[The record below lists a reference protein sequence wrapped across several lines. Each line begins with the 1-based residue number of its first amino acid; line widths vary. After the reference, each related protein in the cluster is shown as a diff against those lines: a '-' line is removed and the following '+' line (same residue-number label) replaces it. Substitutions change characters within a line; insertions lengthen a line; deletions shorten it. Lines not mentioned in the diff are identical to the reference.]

1 MKPLISLKGIKR
13 HYQVGDEKVKAL
25 DGVDLT
31 INHNEYIS
39 IMGPS
44 GSGKSTLMNMIGC
57 LDTPTE
63 GVYEFE
69 GELVHA
75 MDDNQLASIRNRKI
89 GFVFQT
95 FNLLP
100 KATALRNVEVPL
112 IYANISR
119 SERLEK
125 AEKALNAVG
134 LNDRMHHKPNELSG
148 GQRQRVAI
156 ARALVNDPSILL
168 ADEPTGNLDSK
179 SGVEIMKILDN
190 LHNDGNTII
199 LVTHEVYIADHADRT
214 INLFDGRIKDDIKT
228 ASVKKVRI
236 AEEPIKTA
244 STVLLEKPT
253 NVANTDRKVVFEQP
267 IEIPGPEIAPDR
279 VEPSKEIKEWSELK
293 KTFYDI
299 NEESI
304 RKSWI
309 EYYPKLSGKELEVQV
324 QSELK
329 ANTSIIS
336 MLENNP
342 VQYLKEEGKRYED
355 WIRTATK
362 DEIEDGL
369 VKDWTGY
376 LKDINNLLNTL
387 LSVITPV

>member
-1 MKPLISLKGIKR
+1 MVDLISLKGIKR
-13 HYQVGDEKVKAL
+13 HYDVGGEIVRAL

-31 INHNEYIS
+31 IQKNEYIS

-179 SGVEIMKILDN
+179 SGVEIMKILDS
-190 LHNDGNTII
+190 LHDDGNTII
-199 LVTHEVYIADHADRT
+199 LVTHEEYIADHADRT
-214 INLFDGRIKDDIKT
+214 INLFDGKIKDDL
-228 ASVKKVRI
+228 KKARVREARI

-244 STVLLEKPT
+244 PRAFLEKPT
-253 NVANTDRKVVFEQP
+253 EVSKSGSKVVFEP
-267 IEIPGPEIAPDR
+267 PLEVPDPEIAPGP
-279 VEPSKEIKEWSELK
+279 VETSKEIREWSELK

-299 NEESI
+299 NEQSI
-304 RKSWI
+304 RESWI
-309 EYYPKLSGKELEVQV
+309 EYDPKLSGKELEAQV

-329 ANTSIIS
+329 GNTSIIS
-336 MLENNP
+336 KLENNP
-342 VQYLKEEGKRYED
+342 VQYLKEEVKRYED

-362 DEIEDGL
+362 DDIENGM

-376 LKDINNLLNTL
+376 LKDVNDLLNTL
-387 LSVITPV
+387 KSVKVSL

>member
-1 MKPLISLKGIKR
+1 MVDLISLKGIKR
-13 HYQVGDEKVKAL
+13 HYDVGGEIVRAL

-31 INHNEYIS
+31 IQQNEYIS

-119 SERLEK
+119 SERVEK

-148 GQRQRVAI
+148 GQQQRVAI
-156 ARALVNDPSILL
+156 ARALVSDPDILVC
-168 ADEPTGNLDSK
+168 DEPTGDLDRDTATDILNLLQ
-179 SGVEIMKILDN
+179 ILNRD
-190 LHNDGNTII
+190 HGKTI
-199 LVTHEVYIADHADRT
+199 LMVTHDPMAADSAK
-214 INLFDGRIKDDIKT
+214 RILHLDK
-228 ASVKKVRI
+228 
-236 AEEPIKTA
+236 
-244 STVLLEKPT
+244 
-253 NVANTDRKVVFEQP
+253 
-267 IEIPGPEIAPDR
+267 G
-279 VEPSKEIKEWSELK
+279 
-293 KTFYDI
+293 
-299 NEESI
+299 
-304 RKSWI
+304 
-309 EYYPKLSGKELEVQV
+309 KL
-324 QSELK
+324 
-329 ANTSIIS
+329 TH
-336 MLENNP
+336 
-342 VQYLKEEGKRYED
+342 
-355 WIRTATK
+355 
-362 DEIEDGL
+362 
-369 VKDWTGY
+369 
-376 LKDINNLLNTL
+376 
-387 LSVITPV
+387 